1 MCIFDFELNN
11 NFFLQLCLFVGFIYF
26 LMKMM
31 RFLFEILVFEKAFL
45 LFLLLAE
52 YCWCVQQQC
61 YEATIPAG

>member
-1 MCIFDFELNN
+1 
-11 NFFLQLCLFVGFIYF
+11 
-26 LMKMM
+26 MM